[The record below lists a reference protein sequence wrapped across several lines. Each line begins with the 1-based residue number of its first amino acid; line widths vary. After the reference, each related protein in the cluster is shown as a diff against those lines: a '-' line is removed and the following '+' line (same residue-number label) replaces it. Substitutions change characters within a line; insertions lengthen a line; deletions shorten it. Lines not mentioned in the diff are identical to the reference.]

1 MRRRRWSTRST
12 LLAVPSRCRAVGL
25 LLSELGLLPA
35 AKKQCVL
42 PDAGLY
48 LNSVW
53 LGIPAGTMVLSGMIV
68 FK

>member
-1 MRRRRWSTRST
+1 VEL
-12 LLAVPSRCRAVGL
+12 LLA
-25 LLSELGLLPA
+25 ELGLLPA
-35 AKKQCVL
+35 AKKQRVL

-48 LNSVW
+48 LHSVW